1 MRVSELKEGMLIR
14 PKKGCRFRQFKSQ
27 WAGSPDYTQLECHA
41 RRSPYP
47 IVPSSPVVYLGKVP
61 RTELGKQSQYEAR
74 HAVYVTAL
82 GVRMRVAP
90 EAWRNME
97 PVPHD

>member
-1 MRVSELKEGMLIR
+1 MKVSELKKGMLIR
-14 PKKGCRFRQFKSQ
+14 PKLGCRFRQYTSQ
-27 WAGSPDYTQLECHA
+27 YMESWEYMQLECHA

-47 IVPSSPVVYLGKVP
+47 IVGSSPVVYLGKMP
-61 RTELGKQSQYEAR
+61 RTKKGKDFRYEAR

-82 GVRMRVAP
+82 GVKMRVAP

-97 PVPHD
+97 PVT